1 MSAHPVGTWLR
12 PEGDA
17 RSRPVV
23 VVHFPHAGGS
33 AFSYRSWARLYPPDI
48 GFIGVEP
55 PGRGQRSTEPPA
67 ASIDAAAQEI
77 AQELRAWPADRVALF
92 GHSMGALLAF
102 EVARSA
108 PSCGWAP
115 AALVVSG
122 SRAPNEDFDRPRI
135 AHLEQPAFGRRAVEL
150 GLAPPDIVADPAL
163 SAQFLEPLRTDLA
176 LYEGYP
182 WGRSARLDVPM
193 TVLCGV
199 ADHLVPLSSAEA
211 WQRLSARPVSTTVF
225 RGGHMF
231 VTETPREVVA
241 AISTVTS
248 SQSAADPATVRPPRK
263 ELA

>member
-1 MSAHPVGTWLR
+1 MSAHPASAWLR
-12 PEGDA
+12 PVGDA

-23 VVHFPHAGGS
+23 VVHFTHAGGS
-33 AFSYRSWARLYPPDI
+33 AASYRSWARLYPPDI

-55 PGRGQRSTEPPA
+55 PGRGQRSAEPPA
-67 ASIDAAAQEI
+67 ASVDLAAEEV
-77 AQELRAWPADRVALF
+77 AQELGAWSAHRIALF

-122 SRAPNEDFDRPRI
+122 SRAPNEDLGRPRI

-150 GLAPPDIVADPAL
+150 GLAPAGIVADPEL
-163 SAQFLEPLRTDLA
+163 SALFLEPLRTDLA
-176 LYEGYP
+176 LCEGYP
-182 WGRSARLDVPM
+182 WGRSACLDVPM

-199 ADHLVPLSSAEA
+199 ADHLVSLSSAQA

-241 AISTVTS
+241 VISTVTS
-248 SQSAADPATVRPPRK
+248 SQSAAELAAERPPRK